1 MITDPIKRL
10 TDEIKTLQHF
20 VSFGWYLDTPA
31 DKILAKTAIQNL
43 KELVWMLQGE
53 AKRCDS

>member
-1 MITDPIKRL
+1 MITDPIQRL

-20 VSFGWYLDTPA
+20 VSFGWYLDTPT

-43 KELVWMLQGE
+43 KELVWLLQGE

>member
-1 MITDPIKRL
+1 MITDPIQRL

-20 VSFGWYLDTPA
+20 VDFGWYLDPPT

-43 KELVWMLQGE
+43 KELVWLLQGE

>member
-1 MITDPIKRL
+1 MICDPIQRL

-20 VSFGWYLDTPA
+20 VDFGWYLDTPA

-43 KELVWMLQGE
+43 KELVFMLQGE
-53 AKRCDS
+53 AK

>member
-1 MITDPIKRL
+1 MITDPIQRL

-20 VSFGWYLDTPA
+20 VSFGWYFDTPA

-43 KELVWMLQGE
+43 KELVFMLQGE
-53 AKRCDS
+53 GKRCDS

>member
-20 VSFGWYLDTPA
+20 VDFGWYLDAPA

-43 KELVWMLQGE
+43 KELVFMLQSVP
-53 AKRCDS
+53 K